1 MAKSKSSDKS
11 KDKLRGGKKTIAVNR
26 KARYNYFI
34 EEDFEAGIVLTGTE
48 VKSLRAGE
56 ANITE
61 SYAEAKMGEIFL
73 VNAYIKE
80 YEMGNRFN
88 HDARRPR
95 KLLLHRRQ
103 VNKIAG
109 AIQRKGKTL
118 VPLSIYFNEK
128 NRVKVQIGLASGKKA
143 HDKRATEK
151 ERDWNREKGRLLK
164 DHA

>member
-11 KDKLRGGKKTIAVNR
+11 KDKSRGGKKTIAVNR

-118 VPLSIYFNEK
+118 VPLSIYFNDK

>member
-1 MAKSKSSDKS
+1 MAKKKSSSESKS
-11 KDKLRGGKKTIAVNR
+11 GNKTIALNR

-56 ANITE
+56 ANITD
-61 SYAEAKMGEIFL
+61 SYAEAKMGEMFL
-73 VNAYIKE
+73 INAYIKE

-95 KLLLHRRQ
+95 KLLLHRRE
-103 VNKIAG
+103 VNKIAA

-118 VPLSIYFNEK
+118 VPLALYFNEK
-128 NRVKVQIGLASGKKA
+128 NKVKVKVGLASGKKA

-151 ERDWNREKGRLLK
+151 ERDWNREKSRLMK
-164 DHA
+164 DNY

>member
-11 KDKLRGGKKTIAVNR
+11 KDKSRGGKKTIAVNR

>member
-1 MAKSKSSDKS
+1 MV
-11 KDKLRGGKKTIAVNR
+11 AVNR
-26 KARYNYFI
+26 KARHNYFI
-34 EEDFEAGIVLTGTE
+34 EEEFEAGIVLTGTE

-56 ANITE
+56 ANITD
-61 SYAEAKMGEIFL
+61 SYAEAKQGEIFL

-103 VNKIAG
+103 VNQIAG

-118 VPLSIYFNEK
+118 VPLSIYFNDK
-128 NRVKVQIGLASGKKA
+128 NRIKLQIGLASGKKL

-151 ERDWNREKGRLLK
+151 ERDWNRQKSRLLK

>member
-1 MAKSKSSDKS
+1 MAKTKKTKSSDG
-11 KDKLRGGKKTIAVNR
+11 RNTIALNR

-56 ANITE
+56 ANITDA
-61 SYAEAKMGEIFL
+61 YAEAKMGEIFL
-73 VNAYIKE
+73 INAYIKE
-80 YEMGNRFN
+80 YEMGNRYN
-88 HDARRPR
+88 HEARRPR
-95 KLLLHRRQ
+95 KLLMHRRE
-103 VNKIAG
+103 VSKIAA

-118 VPLSIYFNEK
+118 VPLALYFNKK
-128 NRVKVQIGLASGKKA
+128 NRVKVKIGLASGKKA

-164 DHA
+164 DY